1 MTQPTQTIP
10 HPRVRT
16 PTVLQMEAVE
26 CGAAALGIVLGY
38 YGKFPPLEELRLACG
53 VSRDGSKA
61 SNMLRAARAYGLT
74 ARGFRFDTQGVL
86 EQQFPII
93 VFWNFNHFL
102 VLEGVKG
109 ERVFLNDP
117 AMGPRTVSRQ
127 EFDDAFT
134 GVVLLLEPGPGFT
147 PDGRRPRLVQRLA
160 SRLTRSKAALTYVV
174 LASLFLIIPGI
185 LVPGFTKIFVDE
197 YLIHGEHDWLRPLLL
212 GMGITLLLRLALT
225 WLQQTYLLRL
235 ETKLALTSSATFL
248 WHVLRCPI
256 EFFTQRYAGDLSQ
269 RVQSNDRIATLLSGD
284 LGTSLVNLC
293 AIAFYAAVMALYDW
307 LLTALSVGLALVNV
321 AALRYIQRQRTD
333 TSMRLMQERGKL
345 WATGM
350 GGLQIIETLKATG
363 SENDFFSRWA
373 GYQTKAIN
381 SEQQLGL
388 FNHTIAVLPAFLS
401 GLSTAIIL
409 GVGGF
414 RVISGVLSI
423 GSLVAFQSLLESF
436 NDPITKLLGV
446 SGKVQEIH
454 GDLARVDDV
463 FNYALD
469 ARFTRNGAMRPYT
482 GRARLSGRIELHDV
496 TFGYSRLE
504 LPLIEHFTLHLEPG
518 ARVALVGGSG
528 SGKSTIARLIAGLY
542 RPWSGAILIDGI
554 PLEEIPHEVLVT
566 SLASVDQEIF
576 LFGGSVRDNLTL
588 WDGSIPEEAL
598 TQAAKDACIY
608 DVIAAR
614 SGGFES
620 PVEPGG
626 VNFSGGQAQRLEI
639 ARSLVLQPS
648 ILILDEA
655 MSALDPTTEALI
667 DHNLRQRGCTCV
679 IVAHRLSTIR
689 DCDEIIVLEL
699 GKVVERGRHADMIP
713 ASGPYAALVTG
724 E

>member
-1 MTQPTQTIP
+1 MTQPTQTVP
-10 HPRVRT
+10 QPRVRT

-38 YGKFPPLEELRLACG
+38 YGKFPPLEELRLVCG

-61 SNMLRAARAYGLT
+61 SNVLRAARAYGLT

-134 GVVLLLEPGPGFT
+134 GVVLLLEPGPEFK
-147 PDGRRPRLVQRLA
+147 PDGQRPRLVQRLA
-160 SRLTRSKAALTYVV
+160 SRLTGSKAALTYVV

-185 LVPGFTKIFVDE
+185 LIPGFTKIFVDE

-307 LLTALSVGLALVNV
+307 FLTVISVGLALINV

-373 GYQTKAIN
+373 GYQTKVIN

-388 FNHTIAVLPAFLS
+388 FNHSIAVLPAFLS
-401 GLSTAIIL
+401 GLTTAIIL

-463 FNYALD
+463 FNYVLD
-469 ARFTRNGAMRPYT
+469 ARFTRNGATRPYT

-504 LPLIEHFTLHLEPG
+504 PPLIEHFTLHLEPG
-518 ARVALVGGSG
+518 ARVALVGSH
-528 SGKSTIARLIAGLY
+528 S
-542 RPWSGAILIDGI
+542 D
-554 PLEEIPHEVLVT
+554 
-566 SLASVDQEIF
+566 
-576 LFGGSVRDNLTL
+576 
-588 WDGSIPEEAL
+588 
-598 TQAAKDACIY
+598 
-608 DVIAAR
+608 
-614 SGGFES
+614 
-620 PVEPGG
+620 
-626 VNFSGGQAQRLEI
+626 
-639 ARSLVLQPS
+639 
-648 ILILDEA
+648 
-655 MSALDPTTEALI
+655 
-667 DHNLRQRGCTCV
+667 
-679 IVAHRLSTIR
+679 
-689 DCDEIIVLEL
+689 
-699 GKVVERGRHADMIP
+699 
-713 ASGPYAALVTG
+713 
-724 E
+724 